1 MAKTEA
7 NTPPFE
13 SLRRALHGQ
22 IISVDFFK
30 RHWLGV
36 LCIVALLLMYI
47 STKYICQT
55 RIEKIDELNR
65 ELEVVKAERV
75 RVRSE
80 YMGRTSESAMQ
91 YMVDSLK
98 LGLESRERPPYLL
111 DQSASAKTVN

>member
-1 MAKTEA
+1 MAKA
-7 NTPPFE
+7 NQNTSTLE

-22 IISVDFFK
+22 IISVEFFK

-36 LCIVALLLMYI
+36 LCIVMLLLMYI

-55 RIEKIDELNR
+55 RIEKIDKLNR
-65 ELEVVKAERV
+65 ELEVVKTERV

-91 YMVDSLK
+91 HMVDSLN
-98 LGLESRERPPYLL
+98 LGIESRERPPYLL
-111 DQSASAKTVN
+111 DPSTSTKTAK

>member
-1 MAKTEA
+1 MTKTSQNVTA
-7 NTPPFE
+7 IE

-36 LCIVALLLMYI
+36 LCIVILLLMYI

-55 RIEKIDELNR
+55 RIESIDKLNR

-91 YMVDSLK
+91 HMVDSLH

-111 DQSASAKTVN
+111 DPSTSTQKK

>member
-1 MAKTEA
+1 MAKTSH
-7 NTPPFE
+7 NVTPLE
-13 SLRRALHGQ
+13 SLRRAMHGQ

-55 RIEKIDELNR
+55 RIEMIDKLNR
-65 ELEVVKAERV
+65 QLEVVKAERV

-91 YMVDSLK
+91 QMVDSLN

-111 DQSASAKTVN
+111 DSSAEGK